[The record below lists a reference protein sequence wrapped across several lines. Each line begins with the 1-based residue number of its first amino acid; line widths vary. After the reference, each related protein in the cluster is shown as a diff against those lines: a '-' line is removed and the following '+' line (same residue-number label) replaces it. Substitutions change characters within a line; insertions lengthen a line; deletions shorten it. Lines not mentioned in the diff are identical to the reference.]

1 MSSREVRL
9 AVRHRLGLPPSDVM
23 PTRCSCGTRLSDLTS
38 IRQARHFHECTFERK
53 RAVDMR
59 HGMVRDMAASIL
71 RESGTPCTVEDHW
84 RSRDW
89 PDIEAFF
96 TPSARLP
103 QGHVIADIHVVCPS
117 ARSHV
122 ATARNPLACA
132 RAGQE
137 TKVSRYRHLTT
148 DGNGVTVATS
158 LPLVFETY
166 GGIAPLTTTLLGHV
180 VTAYASL
187 YNASLTP
194 LRFSANQ
201 RARLSVTLQRG
212 NALVSH
218 MGLLHARGIHAPRL
232 RAPPGH
238 RSRSGLRQEQS
249 PVEERASVSQVVEF
263 VPPDPIG
270 VAAGEVEFEVEI
282 NINSASG

>member
-1 MSSREVRL
+1 M
-9 AVRHRLGLPPSDVM
+9 
-23 PTRCSCGTRLSDLTS
+23 
-38 IRQARHFHECTFERK
+38 
-53 RAVDMR
+53 
-59 HGMVRDMAASIL
+59 
-71 RESGTPCTVEDHW
+71 
-84 RSRDW
+84 
-89 PDIEAFF
+89 
-96 TPSARLP
+96 
-103 QGHVIADIHVVCPS
+103 
-117 ARSHV
+117 
-122 ATARNPLACA
+122 
-132 RAGQE
+132 
-137 TKVSRYRHLTT
+137 
-148 DGNGVTVATS
+148 
-158 LPLVFETY
+158 FETY
-166 GGIAPLTTTLLGHV
+166 GGIAPLPTTLLGHV

-187 YNASLTP
+187 HNASLTP
-194 LRFSANQ
+194 FIQFSANQ